1 MFGRSE
7 IQFMKIAI
15 GSDHAGFLMKQDIL
29 NELEA
34 EGHQI
39 LDCGTHSSESV
50 DYPDIAQS
58 VAHKVLEDDILGV
71 LICGTGI
78 GISIAANKIP
88 GIRAA
93 LCHDPYCAKLAREHN
108 NANVIA
114 IGARISGTGIAVEM
128 IKTFINGKF
137 QGGRHQRRV
146 EKIDSLEK
154 KCHEGS
160 QTSGLYR

>member
-1 MFGRSE
+1 
-7 IQFMKIAI
+7 MKIAI
-15 GSDHAGFLMKQDIL
+15 GSDHAGFSMKQEII
-29 NELEA
+29 NELKA

-39 LDCGTHSSESV
+39 IDCGTHSSESV
-50 DYPDIAQS
+50 DYPDIAEA
-58 VAHKVLEDDILGV
+58 VAKKVLEDNIFGV

-93 LCHDPYCAKLAREHN
+93 LCHDPYSAALAREHN
-108 NANVIA
+108 DANVIA
-114 IGARISGTGIAVEM
+114 VGSRITGIGITLEM
-128 IKTFINGKF
+128 IKTFINSKF

-160 QTSGLYR
+160 RASGLY